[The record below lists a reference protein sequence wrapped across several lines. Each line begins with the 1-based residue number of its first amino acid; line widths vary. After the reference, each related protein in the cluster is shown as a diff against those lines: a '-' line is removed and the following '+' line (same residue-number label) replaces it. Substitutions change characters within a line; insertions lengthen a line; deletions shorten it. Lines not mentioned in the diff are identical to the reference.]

1 MKTAYLVEYQYLTQD
16 REKIES
22 VRPQH
27 IAYRKSLAEKLLLA
41 GPLLDNDVSIGSVVL
56 LYVEGASYEKVLSIA
71 EKDPYV
77 INGVC
82 RCISARKI
90 RIAAMQLPQ

>member
-1 MKTAYLVEYQYLTQD
+1 MSLAYLIEYQYLTQD

-41 GPLLDNDVSIGSVVL
+41 GPIVENEASIGSVIL
-56 LYVEGASYEKVLSIA
+56 LHVQDQTHDGALSIA
-71 EKDPYV
+71 EQDPYV
-77 INGVC
+77 INGICKCV
-82 RCISARKI
+82 SARKI